1 MPFDATAQAGS
12 NFGRRRYLGR
22 ASGVRNRTRARLLD
36 SRTWSDGAAEWPP
49 GRRRR
54 MRDPPP
60 TRGTMA
66 YHVNRVLGSIYA
78 GLGLLAVLAAL
89 LVPAYLRSVDAAV
102 VTHAGSRGPGLVAE
116 AQQAARLDKLGTAV
130 LLAQAAMTAEVPD
143 ATATLYAVQRLRG
156 EQPVPAV
163 WGGPN
168 SLLRQVCCPPG
179 EVPPVG
185 DSVMEVLLPERARAA
200 AARALGN
207 SRRADVQEVL
217 KARAWRE
224 TALYPPVGSASGQA
238 FEAAVLLTGLL
249 LQAEAFHPTLR
260 QQIEELAATAN
271 RTGDT
276 ARFELWCLNLTSLA
290 KRMSWD
296 QLLAFMAGVRD
307 LEAART
313 LARVVTAKPADL
325 PVVFA
330 ALQLAARPDA
340 VSDYLR
346 RLPQTGVRDLRH
358 GLAAGRAG
366 LNLLLDRGQPVYYAG
381 WRDWVLAVP
390 GADVA
395 YGWIVA
401 LAAQSTLLALLLK
414 YLLWLDGAFF
424 IARAIP
430 HFAPPPN
437 PLERPLEVRGIRTL
451 RQQTVAGMVVM
462 LALILGEPGLARAQ
476 TPVPEPTLWLF
487 SKQKPA
493 MVAQTAPSVPQAMS
507 SNPANWLALAVF
519 FAVQMTVYL
528 IGLIKLREI
537 KRQPLPSRL
546 KIKLLDNEENLFD
559 TGLYIGLGGT
569 GFALVLLA
577 LNLFTASPMIAYA
590 STGFGVLFASLLKII
605 HVRTYR
611 RTLILQAAQE
621 AAAEPATP

>member
-1 MPFDATAQAGS
+1 MAQ
-12 NFGRRRYLGR
+12 
-22 ASGVRNRTRARLLD
+22 V
-36 SRTWSDGAAEWPP
+36 
-49 GRRRR
+49 
-54 MRDPPP
+54 
-60 TRGTMA
+60 
-66 YHVNRVLGSIYA
+66 VNRILGSVYA
-78 GLGLLAVLAAL
+78 GLGLVAVLGAL

-102 VTHAGSRGPGLVAE
+102 VRHVGTQGPNLVAE

-130 LLAQAAMTAEVPD
+130 LLAQAAMAAEVPE
-143 ATATLYAVQRLRG
+143 ATATLYTIQRLRS

-163 WGGPN
+163 WGGAH

-179 EVPPVG
+179 EIPPVG
-185 DSVMEVLLPERARAA
+185 DTVIEVLLSESARAA
-200 AARALGN
+200 VVRAL
-207 SRRADVQEVL
+207 SSARRADVQEVL
-217 KARAWRE
+217 RARDWRE
-224 TALYPPVGSASGQA
+224 TALYPPVSSASGQA

-271 RTGDT
+271 RSGDT

-296 QLLAFMAGVRD
+296 QLLAFVAGMRD
-307 LEAART
+307 LEGART
-313 LARVVTAKPADL
+313 LARVITTTPADL

-330 ALQLAARPDA
+330 ALQLASRPDA

-366 LNLLLDRGQPVYYAG
+366 LNLLLERGQPVYYAG
-381 WRDWVLAVP
+381 WRDWFLAVP
-390 GADVA
+390 GADFA
-395 YGWIVA
+395 YGWIIA
-401 LAAQSTLLALLLK
+401 LAARSTLLALFLK
-414 YLLWLDGAFF
+414 YLLWLDGAFL
-424 IARAIP
+424 IARAIS
-430 HFAPPPN
+430 HFIPPPN

-451 RQQTVAGMVVM
+451 RQQAVAGMVVM

-476 TPVPEPTLWLF
+476 TPTPEPTLRLF

-493 MVAQTAPSVPQAMS
+493 MVAQTSPSPAKVMS
-507 SNPANWLALAVF
+507 ANPANWLALALF
-519 FAVQMTVYL
+519 FVVQLTVYL
-528 IGLIKLREI
+528 VGLIKLREI

-611 RTLILQAAQE
+611 RALILAAAQE
-621 AAAEPATP
+621 AGGEPATP

>member
-1 MPFDATAQAGS
+1 MPFDAAAQAGS

-60 TRGTMA
+60 TGGTMA

-430 HFAPPPN
+430 HF
-437 PLERPLEVRGIRTL
+437 RPAAES
-451 RQQTVAGMVVM
+451 
-462 LALILGEPGLARAQ
+462 ARASAGSARH
-476 TPVPEPTLWLF
+476 PHLAPTD
-487 SKQKPA
+487 
-493 MVAQTAPSVPQAMS
+493 
-507 SNPANWLALAVF
+507 
-519 FAVQMTVYL
+519 
-528 IGLIKLREI
+528 R
-537 KRQPLPSRL
+537 
-546 KIKLLDNEENLFD
+546 
-559 TGLYIGLGGT
+559 GGD
-569 GFALVLLA
+569 GRDA
-577 LNLFTASPMIAYA
+577 
-590 STGFGVLFASLLKII
+590 GVDP
-605 HVRTYR
+605 R
-611 RTLILQAAQE
+611 RTRPGPRPDARAGADPVAFFQTETCDGRTDRAFR
-621 AAAEPATP
+621 TPSYE